1 MNPPAEMTN
10 IIMETMVEV
19 LSILAIAT
27 KDIKENTAS
36 KYPLYTF
43 VADD

>member
-1 MNPPAEMTN
+1 MKPPAEMTN
-10 IIMETMVEV
+10 IIMETMVQV

-36 KYPLYTF
+36 KYPLYKF